1 MENILVEVSHAVTQY
16 KNPDSMS
23 SYFFVLRF
31 EGYSI
36 GILFRA
42 QTCVPWSESTFGVLT
57 TNSVRSRYS
66 VSHIVMLRLNIY
78 GYKEYYI
85 PFYFSVSFIL
95 VAAAL

>member
-31 EGYSI
+31 DGHSI

-42 QTCVPWSESTFGVLT
+42 QTYVPWSESTFGVLT

-66 VSHIVMLRLNIY
+66 VSYIVMLRLNIY

-85 PFYFSVSFIL
+85 PIYFSVSFIL